1 MGADKPMVGY
11 GRHRKADV
19 SGGWAKLRN
28 ELNLDL
34 PRVFANRTLGE
45 MIVSL
50 KTMVERPIFR
60 IGPLNVIKF

>member
-19 SGGWAKLRN
+19 SGGW
-28 ELNLDL
+28 DL
-34 PRVFANRTLGE
+34 PRVFANRTSGE